1 MFNLIQMKM
10 TPKQKLQKQRN
21 DILQSLYELTGD
33 SCYLFKQ
40 TVYPS
45 ELQKK
50 TILDFEN
57 EIKYLKE
64 LYEEKDLQIRRGFF
78 FATPEG
84 KEYKE
89 IHEGQLASLERDYN
103 ECLAENR
110 KYLEF
115 FLQETIGTHY
125 RITSNNKEMSFL
137 GIQKFNDRGHRIFG
151 YDFEVRFD
159 REDRELRVHVGT
171 MGSFNA
177 TGPMNIESRKLFY
190 IEFARFLQDEKNL
203 ETFKTIMKNQRQL
216 YDTYLKTKKELENKL
231 NNPFS

>member
-1 MFNLIQMKM
+1 MSEMKM

-21 DILQSLYELTGD
+21 DILQSLHELTGD

-40 TVYPS
+40 KVHPS

-57 EIKYLKE
+57 EIKYLKK
-64 LYEEKDLQIRRGFF
+64 LYEERDLQIRRDFL

-115 FLQETIGTHY
+115 SLQKTIGTHY
-125 RITSNNKEMSFL
+125 RIISSNKEMSFL
-137 GIQKFNDRGHRIFG
+137 DIQKFNDQGHKIFG
-151 YDFEVRFD
+151 YNFEVRFD
-159 REDRELRVHVGT
+159 REDRELRVSIGT
-171 MGSFNA
+171 MGSFNV

-190 IEFARFLQDEKNL
+190 IEFAKFLQDEKAH
-203 ETFKTIMKNQRQL
+203 EIFKTIMKKQRQL
-216 YDTYLKTKKELENKL
+216 HDTYLKTKEELENKL

>member
-1 MFNLIQMKM
+1 MSEMKM

-21 DILQSLYELTGD
+21 DILQSLHDLTGD

-40 TVYPS
+40 TVHPS

-50 TILDFEN
+50 TILDFES
-57 EIKYLKE
+57 EIEYLKK
-64 LYEEKDLQIRRGFF
+64 LYEERDLQIRRGFF

-84 KEYKE
+84 KEYRE

-115 FLQETIGTHY
+115 SLQKTIGTHY
-125 RITSNNKEMSFL
+125 RIISSNKEMSFL
-137 GIQKFNDRGHRIFG
+137 DIQKFNDQGHKIFG
-151 YDFEVRFD
+151 YNFEVRFD
-159 REDRELRVHVGT
+159 REDRELRVSIGT
-171 MGSFNA
+171 MGSFNV

-190 IEFARFLQDEKNL
+190 IEFAKFLQDEKAH
-203 ETFKTIMKNQRQL
+203 EIFKTIMKKQRQL
-216 YDTYLKTKKELENKL
+216 HDTYLKTKEELENKL

>member
-21 DILQSLYELTGD
+21 DILQSLHELTGD

-40 TVYPS
+40 TVHPS

-64 LYEEKDLQIRRGFF
+64 LYEERDLQIRRGFF

-89 IHEGQLASLERDYN
+89 IHEGQLASLEKDYN

-110 KYLEF
+110 KYLESL
-115 FLQETIGTHY
+115 LQGTIGTHY
-125 RITSNNKEMSFL
+125 RIISNNKEMSFL
-137 GIQKFNDRGHRIFG
+137 DIQKFNDQGHKIFG
-151 YDFEVRFD
+151 YDFEIRF
-159 REDRELRVHVGT
+159 DRELRVHVGA
-171 MGSFNA
+171 MGSFNV
-177 TGPMNIESRKLFY
+177 TGPVNIESRKAFY
-190 IEFARFLQDEKNL
+190 IEFANFLQNEKTL
-203 ETFKTIMKNQRQL
+203 ETFKTIMRKQRQMH
-216 YDTYLKTKKELENKL
+216 DKYLSFRKELENKL